1 MLEITYAYYRDTY
14 GGTSIAEEN
23 FAFILQ
29 RAIGIANG
37 ILTVDLYDYT
47 AGDFPEVLEN
57 RLKTAICGAADVV
70 NSATDS
76 GSAVV
81 SGIVASE
88 SVAGAWSKSYAV
100 SSKTTNSEA
109 KLRQDVRS
117 VLEDFLSGANLIVR
131 GFFLNV

>member
-76 GSAVV
+76 QKDLA
-81 SGIVASE
+81 AAAR
-88 SVAGAWSKSYAV
+88 VAG
-100 SSKTTNSEA
+100 
-109 KLRQDVRS
+109 
-117 VLEDFLSGANLIVR
+117 LE
-131 GFFLNV
+131 

>member
-1 MLEITYAYYRDTY
+1 MLEISYSYYTDTY

-29 RAIGIANG
+29 RAIGIANR

-57 RLKTAICGAADVV
+57 RLKTAICGSADVV

-100 SSKTTNSEA
+100 SGKTTNSET

-131 GFFLNV
+131 GFFLHV

>member
-1 MLEITYAYYRDTY
+1 MLEISYSYYTDTY

-100 SSKTTNSEA
+100 SSKITNSEA

>member
-1 MLEITYAYYRDTY
+1 MLEISYSYYKDTY

-47 AGDFPEVLEN
+47 SGDFPEVLEN

-70 NSATDS
+70 NSSTDS

-88 SVAGAWSKSYAV
+88 SVAGAWSKTYAV
-100 SSKTTNSEA
+100 SSKTTNSET

>member
-57 RLKTAICGAADVV
+57 RLKTAVCGAADVV

-100 SSKTTNSEA
+100 SGKTTNSET

-131 GFFLNV
+131 GFFLHV